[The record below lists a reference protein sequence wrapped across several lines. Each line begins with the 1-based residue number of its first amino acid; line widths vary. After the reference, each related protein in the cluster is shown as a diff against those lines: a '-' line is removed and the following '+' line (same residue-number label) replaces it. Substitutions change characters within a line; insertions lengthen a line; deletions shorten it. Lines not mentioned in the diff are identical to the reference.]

1 MTTFVYS
8 AVYAIVL
15 VAHVS
20 AAPTAPGG
28 RSCTSTNSNNH
39 CYVDYVDGKS
49 RLLTQGPFSVGSK
62 GECAT
67 ICDRLG
73 LPISGVEDGNQ
84 CFCDRQLNQPQKEV
98 PLSECKDMG
107 GAIAIGVS
115 VQMQGKDSC
124 LSGLCYGQ
132 GKTFGFRHEPV
143 LTKGSTH

>member
-107 GAIAIGVS
+107 GADRLLVFPY
-115 VQMQGKDSC
+115 SC
-124 LSGLCYGQ
+124 SG
-132 GKTFGFRHEPV
+132 T
-143 LTKGSTH
+143 

>member
-1 MTTFVYS
+1 MYS

-98 PLSECKDMG
+98 PLSEQRYGSADRLLVFPYMHGKRFLPTR
-107 GAIAIGVS
+107 AVLRTRQKRSSIAI
-115 VQMQGKDSC
+115 
-124 LSGLCYGQ
+124 
-132 GKTFGFRHEPV
+132 
-143 LTKGSTH
+143 